1 VKMAILEGYMFIL
14 WCTVDIFKCEHSVN
28 AYGMCPIV
36 TTNHTY
42 HQTSKIL
49 WVYINT
55 QACLYIYI
63 FM

>member
-1 VKMAILEGYMFIL
+1 MAILEGYMFVL

-42 HQTSKIL
+42 HQTSKI
-49 WVYINT
+49 
-55 QACLYIYI
+55 
-63 FM
+63 M